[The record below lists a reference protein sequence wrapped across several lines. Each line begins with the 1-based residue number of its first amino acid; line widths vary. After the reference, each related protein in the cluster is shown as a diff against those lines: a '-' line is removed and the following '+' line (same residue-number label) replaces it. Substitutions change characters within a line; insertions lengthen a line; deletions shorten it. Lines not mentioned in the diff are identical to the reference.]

1 MAARIVPLESWI
13 NKVEVGYSPLSKILE
28 EKIILEMTCIGIN
41 RKE

>member
-13 NKVEVGYSPLSKILE
+13 NEVEVCYPPLSEIQE
-28 EKIILEMTCIGIN
+28 EEIILERTCIGIN

>member
-13 NKVEVGYSPLSKILE
+13 NKVEVGYSPLSEILE
-28 EKIILEMTCIGIN
+28 EEIILEKSCIVIN